1 MRPAPDSRPRLAPG
15 CRLSDAPGQIT
26 MLMMPEKALRLLG
39 PSLQIVERCDG
50 QHTVAQIVSEL
61 QKLYA
66 QAKPERVEQDIFA
79 YLQVLH
85 EKRALDFE

>member
-1 MRPAPDSRPRLAPG
+1 M
-15 CRLSDAPGQIT
+15 SDAPGQTT

-50 QHTVAQIVSEL
+50 RHTVAQIVSEL

-66 QAKPERVEQDIFA
+66 QAKPEKVEQDIFE
-79 YLQVLH
+79 YLELLH
-85 EKRALDFE
+85 EKRALNFE